1 MQKMSERQMALL
13 VILGGLLLYVP
24 LAGTYGL
31 WDPWETH
38 YSEVARQMTH
48 RGDYISLWWP
58 GSPRDPDV
66 FWSKPVLSFWLM
78 SIAMHIAGIGLP
90 DGVAGEM
97 ALGTRAE
104 WAVRLPFCVMGVLGI
119 YAVYLVTSRFVS
131 RRAGVL
137 AAVVLATAPMYSLVA
152 RQAMT
157 DMAFVG
163 PMAMALALG
172 AMALFDDRDEELP
185 RRGHG
190 WRSWP
195 HHGLFYGTLAL
206 FTVATIPQLI
216 VDSVQLKVVIPWG
229 GRELK
234 MYGAVAM
241 IPYYVGFALFVFLA
255 ARTRYKAP
263 FYLYLSAILCGL
275 SVLAKGLAGLGLPVI
290 VFVAYLAFTWN
301 WRRLNRAQLRYA
313 IVVSLI
319 ACAIVAVPWHHAMI
333 IRHGGAFWNEL
344 FGDNHWR
351 RMVIGRHGDR
361 GTFEY
366 FVRELGYGLLPWV
379 ALAPAALGWAV
390 TRRAAAT
397 DGAGAVDPADARKQ
411 GIIWLGAI
419 WFVASYAVVSLS
431 MTKFHHYVLP
441 AIPGL
446 AIVIGCFIDD
456 LANRRGSR
464 TTAVVALVG
473 LPVLALVAI
482 DLVSAKNASQKFLW
496 LFSYDYVHSKTG
508 RPWPD
513 RLDFSTPL
521 ILFTIVFALATV
533 ALTLPRVRKWAT
545 MGLSSAAVVFTF
557 YLLDHFMPAVAPSWS
572 QKGPIAT
579 YYRERSSP
587 AERLVAYQ
595 LYWRGETF
603 YTSNEIYEGPSEER
617 TVFDQD
623 GADDK
628 LKDWVSRHRGRRTYF
643 LFERHQE
650 SRIKNLLPAESRA
663 SFSVVDQQNN
673 KFSLARADL

>member
-1 MQKMSERQMALL
+1 MKISERQMALL

-104 WAVRLPFCVMGVLGI
+104 WAARVPFCLMGVLGI

-172 AMALFDDRDEELP
+172 AMALFDDRDEVLP
-185 RRGHG
+185 RRGVG

-206 FTVATIPQLI
+206 FAVATIPQLI
-216 VDSVQLKVVIPWG
+216 VDSVQLKVVVPWG
-229 GRELK
+229 GREIK
-234 MYGAVAM
+234 MYGAIAM
-241 IPYYVGFALFVFLA
+241 IPYYVGVALFVFLA

-263 FYLYLSAILCGL
+263 FYLYMAAILCGL

-319 ACAIVAVPWHHAMI
+319 ACAVVAVPWHHAMI

-390 TRRAAAT
+390 AAIAAQPAAAARARSTRRT
-397 DGAGAVDPADARKQ
+397 R
-411 GIIWLGAI
+411 
-419 WFVASYAVVSLS
+419 AS
-431 MTKFHHYVLP
+431 
-441 AIPGL
+441 
-446 AIVIGCFIDD
+446 
-456 LANRRGSR
+456 RGSS
-464 TTAVVALVG
+464 G
-473 LPVLALVAI
+473 
-482 DLVSAKNASQKFLW
+482 
-496 LFSYDYVHSKTG
+496 
-508 RPWPD
+508 
-513 RLDFSTPL
+513 
-521 ILFTIVFALATV
+521 
-533 ALTLPRVRKWAT
+533 WARS
-545 MGLSSAAVVFTF
+545 G
-557 YLLDHFMPAVAPSWS
+557 SW
-572 QKGPIAT
+572 
-579 YYRERSSP
+579 
-587 AERLVAYQ
+587 
-595 LYWRGETF
+595 
-603 YTSNEIYEGPSEER
+603 
-617 TVFDQD
+617 
-623 GADDK
+623 
-628 LKDWVSRHRGRRTYF
+628 RRT
-643 LFERHQE
+643 R
-650 SRIKNLLPAESRA
+650 SCRCR
-663 SFSVVDQQNN
+663 
-673 KFSLARADL
+673 